1 MTDQPE
7 NPNRGMDNTE
17 DTPAGEGA
25 MRAAETAETADD
37 PADAEQPSPEPPAAE
52 EAADTETSS
61 VAADDAP
68 AHDAWDAAEPE
79 ETPTED
85 RPVTPEP
92 EEAPVCGLWA
102 TADTERI
109 PAEDSPS
116 APEEEAEAS
125 EDEPEAPFAG
135 DTPVEDVPDAPAAE
149 EPPVEEEAEASAPEE
164 PAAPVP
170 VPSVEVS
177 DTPEAPEPEPEPE
190 KEPVAE
196 EPGPIP
202 TAIVGYGSAGRN
214 FHSYLISIEP
224 GLELTAISTR
234 DPARREAAAAAHD
247 VKTYKSINEL
257 LNKSD
262 VQLVVIAT
270 PHDTH
275 EELAV
280 KAMDAGRHVVV
291 DKALSLTTAEADN
304 MIAAAERNNVMLS
317 IFHNRRWDGDYLTLR
332 KMMDSG
338 MLGEVFLIEECV
350 MGYGQPGGWR
360 GSKAAGGG
368 PLYDWGAHLVDHA
381 VQLAGCPPEWVFC
394 ETKVGQ
400 KWTTDAEEYVKC
412 LIKFRSGLLYTVE
425 VGYLAKYGK
434 PKFFVLGTE
443 GGFRKEGV
451 DPQERFMFQKRIQE
465 SQEDPEHRAYV
476 KTTINGMET
485 EIRPET
491 VRGDWCAFYRNIA
504 AHLSSGVELAVKPED
519 VRVNIQITE
528 AAMRSAQEGQAI
540 RL

>member
-7 NPNRGMDNTE
+7 NPNPGMDDAQDAPAEEEAPRTE
-17 DTPAGEGA
+17 E
-25 MRAAETAETADD
+25 
-37 PADAEQPSPEPPAAE
+37 PSAEPPAAE
-52 EAADTETSS
+52 GTADTEAPS

-68 AHDAWDAAEPE
+68 TQSSWGATKPE
-79 ETPTED
+79 EEPAEDGSGTPA
-85 RPVTPEP
+85 P
-92 EEAPVCGLWA
+92 EEKPVCGLWA
-102 TADTERI
+102 TT
-109 PAEDSPS
+109 
-116 APEEEAEAS
+116 EAEETS
-125 EDEPEAPFAG
+125 S
-135 DTPVEDVPDAPAAE
+135 VPDTQ
-149 EPPVEEEAEASAPEE
+149 EPPVEEEPEALAPGEPAAPIIEE

-170 VPSVEVS
+170 AAPVQVS
-177 DTPEAPEPEPEPE
+177 DAPAPEPGPVSEPEPEPEPE
-190 KEPVAE
+190 E
-196 EPGPIP
+196 EPAAEGPTPIP
-202 TAIVGYGSAGRN
+202 TAVVGYGSAGRN
-214 FHSYLISIEP
+214 FHSYLVSIEP
-224 GLELTAISTR
+224 GLELAAISTR

-247 VKTYKSINEL
+247 VKIYESIDDL
-257 LNKSD
+257 LNRGD
-262 VQLVVIAT
+262 EQLVVLAT

-280 KAMDAGRHVVV
+280 KVMNAGRHVVV
-291 DKALSLTTAEADN
+291 DKAMCLTTAEADN

-317 IFHNRRWDGDYLTLR
+317 VFHNRRWDGDYLTLR
-332 KMMDSG
+332 KAMDSG

-381 VQLAGCPPEWVFC
+381 VQIAGCPPERVFC

-434 PKFFVLGTE
+434 PKFFALGTE

-465 SQEDPEHRAYV
+465 SKEDPENRAYV
-476 KTTINGMET
+476 KTTISGMET

-519 VRVNIQITE
+519 VRINIQVTE
-528 AAMRSAQEGQAI
+528 AAMRSAQEGQAVH
-540 RL
+540 L